1 MKIGFST
8 SVIQRGKT
16 GVAQYVFALL
26 KAFHELQED
35 HQFVLFVLEEDEP
48 FFSHFRDR
56 FQIEVVS
63 EKFRP
68 PIKNIIWHQT
78 ILPRLAKKHR
88 LDVVHVPSY
97 RRLPI
102 VAPCARVGTIHDL
115 APFRVPGKYDLARM
129 FYGRVVVK
137 RLAAMQDQLIAVSG
151 NTATDLN
158 LFFRLGEE
166 RVTVVRNG
174 LDHDRF
180 HPHDRV
186 DASALARIRFGL
198 SQPYLLYVA
207 RLEHPGKNH
216 IRLIEAFEE
225 FQKQS
230 KSDWV
235 LALGGSDW
243 HGAEVIHERIAQSP
257 ARDSIRVLG
266 FVADQDLPALYS
278 AAKAFIYPSLYEGFG
293 MPPVEAMACGCPV
306 ICSDRGSLGEVVG
319 DAAMIVQPE
328 NSVSIRDS
336 ILKFYNSESLRSE
349 YIRKG
354 LERAAQY
361 SWEKAAR
368 ETLAVYHRATQSR
381 PGSTPAPVPEL
392 VEGAK

>member
-48 FFSHFRDR
+48 FFSHLRDR
-56 FQIEVVS
+56 FPIELVS

-102 VAPCARVGTIHDL
+102 WAPCARVGTIHDL

-129 FYGRVVVK
+129 FYGRVIVK

-180 HPHDRV
+180 HPHDLV

-198 SQPYLLYVA
+198 TQPYLLYVA

-243 HGAEVIHERIAQSP
+243 HGAELIHERIAQSP

-328 NSVSIRDS
+328 NPDSIRNA
-336 ILKFYNSESLRSE
+336 ILNFYNSESLRSE

-368 ETLAVYHRATQSR
+368 ETLAVYHRAMQTR
-381 PGSTPAPVPEL
+381 PGSNPAPVPEL
-392 VEGAK
+392 VEGTK

>member
-35 HQFVLFVLEEDEP
+35 HQFVLFVLEEDES
-48 FFSHFRDR
+48 FFSHLRDR
-56 FQIEVVS
+56 FQIELVS

-68 PIKNIIWHQT
+68 PIKNIIWHQS

-102 VAPCARVGTIHDL
+102 WAPCARVGTIHDL

-129 FYGRVVVK
+129 FYGRVIVK

-328 NSVSIRDS
+328 NPDSIRNA
-336 ILKFYNSESLRSE
+336 ILTFYNSESLRSE

-354 LERAAQY
+354 LARAAQY

-368 ETLAVYHRATQSR
+368 ETLAVYHRAMQTR

>member
-48 FFSHFRDR
+48 FFSCLRDR
-56 FQIEVVS
+56 FQIELVS

-102 VAPCARVGTIHDL
+102 WALCARVGTIHDL

-129 FYGRVVVK
+129 FYGRVIVK
-137 RLAAMQDQLIAVSG
+137 HLAAMQDQLIAVSG

-180 HPHDRV
+180 HPHDLV

-216 IRLIEAFEE
+216 IRLIESFEE

-328 NSVSIRDS
+328 NPASIRNA
-336 ILKFYNSESLRSE
+336 ILNFYNSESLRSE

-368 ETLAVYHRATQSR
+368 ETLAVYHRAMQTR
-381 PGSTPAPVPEL
+381 PGSNPAPVPEL
-392 VEGAK
+392 VEGTK